1 MLPPTSRLSDNAH
14 DGTLRV
20 ANVVFKL
27 KVKNISSR
35 LRESKIA
42 PELSF
47 KSYTNFDVIRGLCH
61 ITLVAFTKSGHTNVT
76 GVRNFEQASHV
87 LNLISQV
94 LQEPELVYE
103 DIKFVSST
111 ATGRLSD
118 RVELAKIALGS
129 QRSIG
134 GSRIDRRTRKTPI
147 ICLQYGFFPSLIIRH
162 WDKKGCVQLFC
173 SGKFNIV
180 GCSNVEDIVAL
191 WSCLNVLTSV

>member
-1 MLPPTSRLSDNAH
+1 M
-14 DGTLRV
+14 
-20 ANVVFKL
+20 

-94 LQEPELVYE
+94 LREPELVYE

-111 ATGRLSD
+111 TTGRLSGK
-118 RVELAKIALGS
+118 VELAKVALAS
-129 QRSIG
+129 QLGGIG
-134 GSRIDRRTRKTPI
+134 GSRIGKRTRKTPI

-180 GCSNVEDIVAL
+180 GCSNVEDIAAL
-191 WSCLNVLTSV
+191 WSCLNVVTSD

>member
-1 MLPPTSRLSDNAH
+1 MLPPTPRLSDIAH
-14 DGTLRV
+14 GTLRV

-27 KVKNISSR
+27 RVKNISSR

-42 PELSF
+42 PELNF

-87 LNLISQV
+87 LNLIAQV

-118 RVELAKIALGS
+118 KVELAKVALGS
-129 QRSIG
+129 QRGIG
-134 GSRIDRRTRKTPI
+134 GSRINRRTRRTPI
-147 ICLQYGFFPSLIIRH
+147 ICLQYGSFPSLIIRH
-162 WDKKGCVQLFC
+162 RDKKGCVQLFC

-180 GCSNVEDIVAL
+180 GCSNVEDMVAL
-191 WSCLNVLTSV
+191 WRCLNVVTSD